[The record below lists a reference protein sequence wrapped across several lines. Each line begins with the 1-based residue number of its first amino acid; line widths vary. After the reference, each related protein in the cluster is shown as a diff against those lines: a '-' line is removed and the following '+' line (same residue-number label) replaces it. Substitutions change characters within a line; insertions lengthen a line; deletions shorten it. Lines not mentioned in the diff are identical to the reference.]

1 MRAPEVVAA
10 AGDGPGGV
18 QQELNRCQI
27 ETATPICRSAQELTG
42 HMRALRQRL
51 AVVAADEGLRLLPSG
66 TPLLPEPDPPP
77 ISPTGRYRAMT
88 EHFGA
93 LTHTVTTCSAHV
105 HVSIPNRA
113 TGVQISNHLRGWL
126 PLLLAMNANSPYNN
140 GPGHR
145 VLQLAAHAVLGVA
158 LSRLTP
164 GAVLPRPLRIRDGG
178 DAALR
183 RGPRPGHGVLAHQT
197 RPHPRGADRRRHTP
211 RRASRPARRRRPR
224 ARRGGV
230 DRDRRAPGT
239 AGPPGR
245 GVTHLPATAWTP
257 SAPAR

>member
-158 LSRLTP
+158 LSR
-164 GAVLPRPLRIRDGG
+164 A
-178 DAALR
+178 
-183 RGPRPGHGVLAHQT
+183 
-197 RPHPRGADRRRHTP
+197 HPRRCPPSTTTNP
-211 RRASRPARRRRPR
+211 RWR
-224 ARRGGV
+224 
-230 DRDRRAPGT
+230 
-239 AGPPGR
+239 
-245 GVTHLPATAWTP
+245 
-257 SAPAR
+257 